1 MDVEFAILTVLVA
14 GYGLVAA
21 RLDRASVGS
30 ALVFVL
36 AGLLVSEAALGL
48 ISLEPEAEPVEL
60 LAEATLTLLL
70 FADAS
75 TIRPG
80 SLRQDVG
87 TVLRLLIVGLLLTM
101 ALGTAAALLL
111 FPGITVG
118 LAMLIGA
125 SLAPTDAALGQPVVT
140 NAVVPVR
147 IRRILNVESG
157 LNDGIATPFVFL
169 ALALATSE
177 AGGSDGWLTG
187 ALVDLAIGVTAGVAV
202 GFVGGSLLVFAD
214 RRHWASSVSR
224 RLCVL
229 ALAGACYL
237 VAVAAGGNGFIGAFV
252 GGLAFAG
259 GTRGRAGDAVRFT
272 ETEGSLLAIGVWAAF
287 GLTLGSAA
295 LAGLWDPAAI
305 AYALLSLT
313 VIRMLPVAIALLGER
328 YQRWTVLFVGWF
340 GPRGLAS
347 VVFLIIGLVGLEHAG
362 VDPGPLPAAIA
373 WTVLLSVIL
382 HGLTAGPFAAA
393 YGRRMA
399 GLRPGAPE
407 LEAAIEPQPSRTS
420 WSGTHTGSMEE
431 PHDTPDPDVRI
442 TG

>member
-1 MDVEFAILTVLVA
+1 MNVDYALLALLVA
-14 GYGLVAA
+14 GYALLAA
-21 RLDRASVGS
+21 RLERASIGS

-36 AGLLVSEAALGL
+36 AGVLVSEAALGL
-48 ISLEPEAEPVEL
+48 VSLEPEAEPIQL
-60 LAEATLTLLL
+60 LAEATLALLL

-80 SLRQDVG
+80 SLRRDVA
-87 TVLRLLIVGLLLTM
+87 TVLRLLIVGLLLAM

-140 NAVVPVR
+140 NAIVPVR

-177 AGGSDGWLTG
+177 AGGSDGWITG
-187 ALVDLAIGVTAGVAV
+187 ALVDLAIGITVGVAV
-202 GFVGGSLLVFAD
+202 GFAGGSLLVFAD
-214 RRHWASSVSR
+214 GRRWTSSVSR

-229 ALAGACYL
+229 ALAAACYL

-252 GGLAFAG
+252 GGLAFAA

-295 LAGLWDPAAI
+295 LARLWDPAAI

-313 VIRMLPVAIALLGER
+313 VIRMVPVAISLLGEG
-328 YQRWTVLFVGWF
+328 YQRWTVVFIGWF

-347 VVFLIIGLVGLEHAG
+347 VVFLIIGLVGLERAG

-399 GLRPGAPE
+399 GLPPEAPE
-407 LEAAIEPQPSRTS
+407 LETAIEPQASRTS
-420 WSGTHTGSMEE
+420 WSGTTGVVGDAAAGAGSAHE
-431 PHDTPDPDVRI
+431 
-442 TG
+442 